1 MINLK
6 ANTFSEGVGV
16 ESEFQGKDTDLGI
29 EGLHIIA
36 VLMSEIKKTAPN
48 VHRAMIGTLA
58 ECSSILLGDYVG
70 DEEIHKGGMN

>member
-6 ANTFSEGVGV
+6 ANTFSEGVSV
-16 ESEFQGKDTDLGI
+16 ESEFQGKDSDIGI

-48 VHRAMIGTLA
+48 VHHAMIGALA
-58 ECSSILLGDYVG
+58 ECSSILLGDYAG
-70 DEEIHKGGMN
+70 YEEIHKGEIN